1 MLFGDTSGL
10 SATNYKESSGW
21 EFIPAGCSLGIPVLQ
36 LGQTPHM
43 PGKFPVRAPDSEEL
57 LSSGNPLSDL
67 SVIGVVDLQPQG
79 TPGPSQPRRHQ
90 NLQSPSQNP
99 LARVAAPPVPVDITS
114 PSLGIRSLTLT
125 GLLSQPSIQ
134 TPEWDNYDSS
144 SSFQLYQNFWQSKNP
159 SETDPRFLDI
169 GALGQIQALKKVD
182 KMGDESKEMRGSL
195 QHHRNSELENRQNE
209 IKVSY

>member
-114 PSLGIRSLTLT
+114 ALLGIRLLTSNGLFSPPSVLPSVSLPNHPPPSPISWNHSTLDNESK
-125 GLLSQPSIQ
+125 LLSGIFSTAALPS
-134 TPEWDNYDSS
+134 N
-144 SSFQLYQNFWQSKNP
+144 
-159 SETDPRFLDI
+159 
-169 GALGQIQALKKVD
+169 
-182 KMGDESKEMRGSL
+182 
-195 QHHRNSELENRQNE
+195 
-209 IKVSY
+209 